1 MKRTL
6 IIGRDAFL
14 VATMRMALKFAS
26 DVAVVGVRDTG
37 DSVRH
42 AVRDAA
48 PDIILL
54 DGGDDPDKT
63 IERVAV
69 VAEERP
75 QALLLVLGGSLS
87 TALVE
92 RLLDAGVAVCLSRAL
107 QAEQIE
113 RLLGGE
119 RDAEPKLVAPPAPAA
134 PAVGKPAAPPS
145 TLLTNRELEILRC
158 VAEGHTNGRIA
169 RDLWV
174 TEQTVKFHLTN
185 IYRKLG
191 VTNRTEASRYMLLND
206 QRAETVVPAAPTQ
219 LRRPDGGSE
228 QHRYAPLEAV
238 R

>member
-14 VATMRMALKFAS
+14 VTTMRMALKFAS
-26 DVAVVGVRDTG
+26 DVAVVGVRDSG
-37 DSVRH
+37 SGIRH

-48 PDIILL
+48 PDIVLL

-63 IERVAV
+63 VDRVSAI
-69 VAEERP
+69 ADERP
-75 QALLLVLGGSLS
+75 GALVLVLGGALEQD
-87 TALVE
+87 LVE
-92 RLLDAGVAVCLSRAL
+92 RLLDAGVTVCLSRAL
-107 QAEQIE
+107 RAEQIE

-119 RDAEPKLVAPPAPAA
+119 PEAEPAKLVVQPAPAGKA
-134 PAVGKPAAPPS
+134 PAEATTP
-145 TLLTNRELEILRC
+145 LTNRELEILRC

-206 QRAETVVPAAPTQ
+206 HRAGAAGSAAPTE
-219 LRRPDGGSE
+219 LRRPQAAGE
-228 QHRYAPLEAV
+228 QPQYGALEAV